1 MPLIAKQGSSRGGD
15 ACVPK
20 KKNWRAFSHRQS
32 MNAQAM
38 LPDEDVMMERSRAR
52 FRRRK
57 RIHDTAEDAGIPSV
71 QPSACP
77 SFKQTLCRVLVLVG
91 IKKETFQTLKELM
104 EECRL
109 AGLQDCK
116 ICAAQ
121 PIPTKRILERLPLHY
136 YANIIICCYFGVPTS
151 SQTL

>member
-15 ACVPK
+15 ACVHK
-20 KKNWRAFSHRQS
+20 KKHCRAFSHRQS
-32 MNAQAM
+32 INAQAM

-52 FRRRK
+52 FRRSK
-57 RIHDTAEDAGIPSV
+57 RIHDTAEDAGTPSA

-77 SFKQTLCRVLVLVG
+77 SFKQTLCRVLFLG
-91 IKKETFQTLKELM
+91 IKKETFQTLNELM

-136 YANIIICCYFGVPTS
+136 YANIIIIWSRILRFVIVY
-151 SQTL
+151 